1 MMKDNGLLKI
11 RLNEGVHHLNG
22 RILLPKGSWLE
33 ARIGLYGTLEVGV
46 DDSRYLVLRPDQWEL
61 VLTDEDLERLLEA

>member
-11 RLNEGVHHLNG
+11 SLTKSVHRLNG
-22 RILLPKGSWLE
+22 RILLPKGSLLE
-33 ARIGLYGTLEVGV
+33 ARIGLYGRLEAEVAA
-46 DDSRYLVLRPDQWEL
+46 SRYLPLMPDQWGL